1 MGRAAAPA
9 SGETRA
15 VLQIRVICPPDLT
28 PHVLKQLRADHGTA
42 SVAVHFGSTLVPEGD
57 LVVAEVARERGNA
70 VVDTLAAL
78 DVVSRGAISIVA
90 LEAHTSRLGEEAEQ
104 VAAGHGIDALLW
116 EELEE
121 RAAEDARAS
130 VTFVA
135 LMILASLIATIA
147 LIIDSPVLVIGAMI
161 LGPEYTPLTAL
172 AVALYRR
179 RTGTRLAATTLL
191 GGLVIA
197 IAAAAALTGALRAI
211 GEIDSDFASGGNFFT
226 KFVSDPNVYSFLV
239 AFIAGIAGTIALA
252 QGRQAALAGVLVS
265 VTTIPAAAAV
275 GLDAVT
281 GDWSGAGDALGQLA
295 LNVVALLLASLS
307 TLWVHDRAWRRVT
320 AAPPRPRP

>member
-1 MGRAAAPA
+1 V

-28 PHVLKQLRADHGTA
+28 PRVLEELRAEHGTA
-42 SVAVHFGSTLVPEGD
+42 SVATHPRSALAPEGD
-57 LVVAEVARERGNA
+57 LIVVEVARERGNA
-70 VVDTLAAL
+70 VVDTHVAL
-78 DVVSRGAISIVA
+78 DVPRRGAISIIA
-90 LEAHTSRLGEEAEQ
+90 LEAHTSRQGDEAQ
-104 VAAGHGIDALLW
+104 RLAAGHGVDALLW

-121 RAAEDARAS
+121 RAADDARAS

-135 LMILASLIATIA
+135 LMALAALIATIA
-147 LIIDSPVLVIGAMI
+147 LILDSPVLVIGAMI
-161 LGPEYTPLTAL
+161 LGPEYAPLTAL
-172 AVALYRR
+172 AVSIYRR
-179 RTGTRLAATTLL
+179 RPGIRIAATTLV
-191 GGLVIA
+191 GGLVVA
-197 IAAAAALTGALRAI
+197 IAASALLTAALRAI
-211 GEIDSDFASGGNFFT
+211 GEIDSGFTSGDNFFT

-252 QGRQAALAGVLVS
+252 QGRQAVLAGVLVS

-281 GDWSGAGDALGQLA
+281 GDWSGAGKALAQLTVN
-295 LNVVALLLASLS
+295 LVALLLASLA

-320 AAPPRPRP
+320 VPPPRRPRR